1 MSYAGEVR
9 RYLDREAEV
18 LGELDENEISRVMEI
33 LEKARISRKRV
44 YVCGNGGSAATA
56 SHFVGDFNKGA
67 SMGLKKR
74 HNFESLNDN
83 TSMMMAVAND
93 ISYDEIF
100 VEPLKNKLEEGD
112 ILIAISGSGNSEN
125 VVRAAEYANQHG
137 AVTVGLVGYDGG
149 RLKNIVQNCIHIN
162 IDNMQIVEDIH
173 MVMDHV
179 MMFILSGNRIER
191 QGRE

>member
-74 HNFESLNDN
+74 HNFEALNDN

-93 ISYDEIF
+93 ISYDDIF

-112 ILIAISGSGNSEN
+112 ILIAISGNGNSEN

-179 MMFILSGNRIER
+179 MMFILSGNRIEKK
-191 QGRE
+191 E

>member
-1 MSYAGEVR
+1 MDYAGEVR

-18 LGELDENEISRVMEI
+18 LGELNENEISRVMEI

-67 SMGLKKR
+67 SMGLDKR

-93 ISYDEIF
+93 ISYDDIF
-100 VEPLKNKLEEGD
+100 VEPLKNKLEEG
-112 ILIAISGSGNSEN
+112 L
-125 VVRAAEYANQHG
+125 
-137 AVTVGLVGYDGG
+137 
-149 RLKNIVQNCIHIN
+149 
-162 IDNMQIVEDIH
+162 
-173 MVMDHV
+173 
-179 MMFILSGNRIER
+179 
-191 QGRE
+191 

>member
-33 LEKARISRKRV
+33 LEKARSSRKRV

-67 SMGLKKR
+67 SMGLEKR

-83 TSMMMAVAND
+83 IPMMMAVAND
-93 ISYDEIF
+93 SSYDDIF

-125 VVRAAEYANQHG
+125 VVRAVKYANQHD
-137 AVTVGLVGYDGG
+137 AVTIGLVGYDGG
-149 RLKNIVQNCIHIN
+149 RLKNIVQSCIHIN
-162 IDNMQIVEDIH
+162 INNMQIVEDIH

-179 MMFILSGNRIER
+179 MMFILSGNRIEK
-191 QGRE
+191 QGSK

>member
-9 RYLDREAEV
+9 KYLDREAEV
-18 LGELDENEISRVMEI
+18 LSELDENEISRVMEI
-33 LEKARISRKRV
+33 LEKTRISRKRV

-67 SMGLKKR
+67 SMGLETR

-83 TSMMMAVAND
+83 IPMMMAVAND

-137 AVTVGLVGYDGG
+137 AVTIGLVGYDGG
-149 RLKNIVQNCIHIN
+149 RLKKIVHNCIHVNIN
-162 IDNMQIVEDIH
+162 NMQIVEDIH

-179 MMFILSGNRIER
+179 MMFILSGSRIEK
-191 QGRE
+191 QESK

>member
-56 SHFVGDFNKGA
+56 SHFVGDFNRGA
-67 SMGLKKR
+67 STGLEKR
-74 HNFESLNDN
+74 HNFEALNDN
-83 TSMMMAVAND
+83 APMMMAVAND
-93 ISYDEIF
+93 ISYEEIF

-137 AVTVGLVGYDGG
+137 AVTIGLVGYDGG
-149 RLKNIVQNCIHIN
+149 RLKKIVQNCIHVN

-179 MMFILSGNRIER
+179 MMFILSGNRIEK
-191 QGRE
+191 QGND

>member
-1 MSYAGEVR
+1 MDYAGEVR

-67 SMGLKKR
+67 SVGLKKR

-83 TSMMMAVAND
+83 TPMMMSVAND
-93 ISYDEIF
+93 ISYDDIF

-125 VVRAAEYANQHG
+125 VVRAAKYANQHG

-149 RLKNIVQNCIHIN
+149 RLRNIVQNCIHIN
-162 IDNMQIVEDIH
+162 INNMQIVEDIH

-179 MMFILSGNRIER
+179 MMFILSGNRIEK
-191 QGRE
+191 QESE

>member
-18 LGELDENEISRVMEI
+18 LGELDENEISRVMEL

-191 QGRE
+191 QGSE

>member
-1 MSYAGEVR
+1 MNYAEEVR

-33 LEKARISRKRV
+33 LEKARISKKRV

-83 TSMMMAVAND
+83 IPMMMAVAND
-93 ISYDEIF
+93 ISYNDIF

-149 RLKNIVQNCIHIN
+149 RLKKIVHNCIHIN
-162 IDNMQIVEDIH
+162 INNMQIVEDIH

-179 MMFILSGNRIER
+179 MMFILSGNRIEK
-191 QGRE
+191 QESE